1 MLNAD
6 DRRKVEDGW
15 EPVRLRLDEALAQ
28 AAARAPDHVGWV
40 FGDERVTLSS
50 MAQGSSRLASAL
62 AVQGVGPNDTVAVWL
77 PNVPAWAH
85 ALFACSILG
94 ARLAAINT
102 RAKALEAGHILRDS
116 GAKVLL
122 FRPGFLNIDY
132 LDILREIYPERA
144 ATMNGSTAAR
154 EATCVL
160 LLEGGTKDGPRL
172 LESLPARASAAGASV
187 DGQRPAPD
195 KEAVLIQYTSGST
208 TMPKGALLHHVDV
221 LNFGYP
227 ICTRMGL
234 GPGESFLNTQPF
246 YHTGGS
252 CGCLPVPLLLPCT
265 MVIPEY
271 YAPER
276 VLQLIERERCVS
288 RTGMPT
294 MYLREMQLPNFRD
307 YDLSSLRTGWT
318 IGTPSVVDRIRAEF
332 PLEGLLQLYGSTE
345 AGSTCADPGDPWEV
359 RRRSSGR
366 PVPGTRF
373 SIVDADTDIDCPV
386 GTTGEIRVAGWR
398 CLMGYTGAGNDDE
411 VFDSKGRFRTGD
423 LGHFDAAG
431 ELYFDG
437 RLKDMIKPGG
447 ENVAALEVEEFLM
460 QHPAV
465 RQAAVIGVPDDDLGE
480 AVMAIIEV
488 AEGHRLS
495 EADVTAHC
503 RGRIANF
510 RVPKHVRFVSSWPT
524 TGSGKLLKREL
535 RDRYVLEL
543 QSAGTR

>member
-1 MLNAD
+1 
-6 DRRKVEDGW
+6 
-15 EPVRLRLDEALAQ
+15 VRLRLDEALTR
-28 AAARAPDHVGWV
+28 AAARTPDHVGWV

-50 MAQGSSRLASAL
+50 MAQGSRRLASAL
-62 AVQGVGPNDTVAVWL
+62 ARQGVGPSDTVAVWL
-77 PNVPAWAH
+77 PNAPAWAH

-102 RAKALEAGHILRDS
+102 RAKAIEAGHILRDS
-116 GAKVLL
+116 GAKVLV
-122 FRPGFLNIDY
+122 FRPRFLNIDY
-132 LDILREIYPERA
+132 LGILREIYPELA
-144 ATMNGSTAAR
+144 VPSDVSTAGPDT
-154 EATCVL
+154 TCVL
-160 LLEGGTKDGPRL
+160 LLPDGPKDGPRR
-172 LESLPARASAAGASV
+172 LESLFTSAHEDTGPV
-187 DGQRPAPD
+187 NVRRPAPD
-195 KEAVLIQYTSGST
+195 EEGVLIQYTSGST

-227 ICTRMGL
+227 ICRRMGL

-294 MYLREMQLPNFRD
+294 MYLREMQLPSFRE

-366 PVPGTRF
+366 PLPGTHF
-373 SIVDADTDIDCPV
+373 SIVDADTEADCPA

-398 CLMGYTGAGNDDE
+398 CLMGYVGAGNHDE

-488 AEGHRLS
+488 AEGHHLS
-495 EADVTAHC
+495 EAEVTAHC

-510 RVPKHVRFVSSWPT
+510 RVPKHVRFVKAWPT

-543 QSAGTR
+543 QSAATR

>member
-1 MLNAD
+1 MLSYD
-6 DRRKVEDGW
+6 ERRKMEVGW
-15 EPVRLRLDEALAQ
+15 RPVRRRLDEALTD
-28 AAARAPDHVGWV
+28 AAARAPGHVGWV
-40 FGDERVTLSS
+40 FDDERVTFSA
-50 MAQGSSRLASAL
+50 MAEGAERLANVL
-62 AVQGVGPNDTVAVWL
+62 AQQGVGQNDTVAVWL
-77 PNVPAWAH
+77 PNASVWAH
-85 ALFACSILG
+85 ALFACSRLG

-102 RAKALEAGHILRDS
+102 RAKAVEARHILADS

-122 FRPGFLNIDY
+122 FRPQFLNIDY
-132 LDILREIYPERA
+132 LAILREIYPEIA
-144 ATMNGSTAAR
+144 AHLKSGGFSAD
-154 EATCVL
+154 ATCVL
-160 LLEGGTKDGPRL
+160 VLANGPKGGPILFESLLATAPTARAPLGIPRL
-172 LESLPARASAAGASV
+172 
-187 DGQRPAPD
+187 APD
-195 KEAVLIQYTSGST
+195 EEPVLIQYTSGST

-227 ICTRMGL
+227 ICIRMGL
-234 GPGESFLNTQPF
+234 APGESFLNTQPF

-252 CGCLPVPLLLPCT
+252 CGCLPVPLLLGCT

-276 VLQLIERERCVS
+276 VLRLIERERCVS

-294 MYLREMQLPNFRD
+294 MYVREMALPNFRS

-345 AGSTCADPGDPWEV
+345 AGSTCADLDDPWEV

-366 PVPGTRF
+366 PVPGTNF
-373 SIVDADTDIDCPV
+373 GIVDDATELDCPV
-386 GTTGEIRVAGWR
+386 GTSGEIRVSGWR
-398 CLMGYTGAGNDDE
+398 CLLGYTGATARDE

-447 ENVAALEVEEFLM
+447 ENVAALEVEEFLL
-460 QHPAV
+460 QHPAI
-465 RQAAVIGVPDDDLGE
+465 RQVAVVGVPDDDLGE

-488 AEGHRLS
+488 VPGQSLDQA
-495 EADVTAHC
+495 AVTAHC
-503 RGRIANF
+503 RGRIAGF
-510 RVPKHVRFVSSWPT
+510 RIPKHVRFVTSWPM

-535 RDRYVLEL
+535 RDRYVHELESL
-543 QSAGTR
+543 RQS